1 MMKIKDKTPDMLPE
15 DLKYIV
21 HAKSGNYRTIVWL
34 AEDYDGE
41 LSWSEDLDSAKVY
54 DDKDDIQHDVD
65 RADNTNIH
73 AVEIVTINPS
83 VLMESR

>member
-34 AEDYDGE
+34 SEDYDGE
-41 LSWSEDLDSAKVY
+41 LSWTEDLDSAKVY
-54 DDKDDIQHDVD
+54 DDKDDIQYDVG
-65 RADNTNIH
+65 RADNTGIH